1 MAKEIIHFTDAP
13 EIQHFAMVKVNP
25 NDNVYGVK
33 WGTLVKD
40 YLKTAYLSEEAD
52 SEVVSDG
59 ITYKVLRRREVTVFY
74 DSDGD
79 TLFDVKNTRLAKEYG
94 LLTKAP
100 KGADDEA
107 DISEPLTPM
116 GKTIAGIEKE
126 AFDEAV
132 KTDTQQ
138 EDEKAGAVYA
148 SGGDKLRKEENKMLE
163 SVKPEYMEVMKSQ
176 MDLLFSQLIELAE
189 KDTEFE
195 KKVLLPH
202 KSMERCMKYC
212 SEKAMGLRE
221 PSDQEKDA
229 ARRNHVP
236 IVTPV
241 GEKLVLS
248 WIMEYYKMDDKKEA
262 EKEAERKAKQQKA
275 EKGHKPEAKNKVNT
289 AGAAPVKKAVQ
300 EEKAQAKTEKKKMV
314 ENKMENQL
322 SLFDMMGV

>member
-13 EIQHFAMVKVNP
+13 EIQHFAMVKVSP

-40 YLKTAYLSEEAD
+40 YLNTAYLSEEAD

-59 ITYKVLRRREVTVFY
+59 ITYKVLRRREVTAFY

-79 TLFDVKNTRLAKEYG
+79 TLFDVENARLSKEYG
-94 LLTKAP
+94 LLAKAP
-100 KGADDEA
+100 EGTENEA
-107 DISEPLTPM
+107 
-116 GKTIAGIEKE
+116 A
-126 AFDEAV
+126 

-138 EDEKAGAVYA
+138 KDEKAGTVYA
-148 SGGDKLRKEENKMLE
+148 SGGDKLRKEEDKMLE
-163 SVKPEYMEVMKSQ
+163 SVRPEYREVMKAQ
-176 MDLLFSQLIELAE
+176 MDLLFSQLIGLAE
-189 KDTEFE
+189 KDAEFE
-195 KKVLLPH
+195 KKVLIPH

-248 WIMEYYKMDDKKEA
+248 WIMEYYNIDDKKEA
-262 EKEAERKAKQQKA
+262 EKEAKRKEKQQKA
-275 EKGHKPEAKNKVNT
+275 EKDQKSEAKNKDNT
-289 AGAAPVKKAVQ
+289 AGAASVKKAVQ
-300 EEKAQAKTEKKKMV
+300 ENKTQVKTVKKKMV

>member
-212 SEKAMGLRE
+212 SNKAMELRE

-241 GEKLVLS
+241 GETLLFS
-248 WIMEYYKMDDKKEA
+248 WIMEYYNMDDKEEV
-262 EKEAERKAKQQKA
+262 EKEAKRKAKQQKA
-275 EKGHKPEAKNKVNT
+275 EKDRKHESKKVKDAETAPE
-289 AGAAPVKKAVQ
+289 KKAEQ
-300 EEKAQAKTEKKKMV
+300 ENKAQVKTEKKKMV

>member
-13 EIQHFAMVKVNP
+13 EIQHFAMVKVSP

-40 YLKTAYLSEEAD
+40 YLNTAYLSEEAD

-59 ITYKVLRRREVTVFY
+59 ITYKVLRRREVTAFY

-79 TLFDVKNTRLAKEYG
+79 TLFDVENARLAKEYG
-94 LLTKAP
+94 LLAKAP
-100 KGADDEA
+100 EGTEN
-107 DISEPLTPM
+107 
-116 GKTIAGIEKE
+116 
-126 AFDEAV
+126 EAV

-138 EDEKAGAVYA
+138 EDEKAGTVYA
-148 SGGDKLRKEENKMLE
+148 SGGDKLRKEEDKMLE
-163 SVKPEYMEVMKSQ
+163 SVRPEYREVMKAQ
-176 MDLLFSQLIELAE
+176 MDLLFSQLIGLAE
-189 KDTEFE
+189 KDAEFE
-195 KKVLLPH
+195 KKVLLSH

-289 AGAAPVKKAVQ
+289 AGAAPVKKVVQ
-300 EEKAQAKTEKKKMV
+300 EEKAQVKTEKKKMV

>member
-13 EIQHFAMVKVNP
+13 EIQHFAMVKVSP

-40 YLKTAYLSEEAD
+40 YLNTAYLSEEAD

-59 ITYKVLRRREVTVFY
+59 ITYKVLRRREVTAFY

-79 TLFDVKNTRLAKEYG
+79 TLFDVENARLSKEYG
-94 LLTKAP
+94 LLAKAP
-100 KGADDEA
+100 EGTENEA
-107 DISEPLTPM
+107 
-116 GKTIAGIEKE
+116 A
-126 AFDEAV
+126 

-138 EDEKAGAVYA
+138 KDEKAGTVYA
-148 SGGDKLRKEENKMLE
+148 SGGDKLRKEEDKMLE
-163 SVKPEYMEVMKSQ
+163 SVRPEYREVMKAQ
-176 MDLLFSQLIELAE
+176 MDLLFSQLIGLAE
-189 KDTEFE
+189 KDAEFE

-248 WIMEYYKMDDKKEA
+248 WIMEYYNIDDKKEA
-262 EKEAERKAKQQKA
+262 EKEAKRKEKQQKA
-275 EKGHKPEAKNKVNT
+275 EKDQKSEAKNKDNT
-289 AGAAPVKKAVQ
+289 AGAASVKKAVQ
-300 EEKAQAKTEKKKMV
+300 ENKTQVKTVKKKMV

>member
-241 GEKLVLS
+241 GETLLIS
-248 WIMEYYKMDDKKEA
+248 WIMEYYNMDDKEEA
-262 EKEAERKAKQQKA
+262 EKEAKRKAKQQKTEKDRKPESKKGSTTGTAPEKKA
-275 EKGHKPEAKNKVNT
+275 EKEDKTQV
-289 AGAAPVKKAVQ
+289 
-300 EEKAQAKTEKKKMV
+300 KTEKKRVV
-314 ENKMENQL
+314 EGKMENQL
-322 SLFDMMGV
+322 SLFDMGV

>member
-1 MAKEIIHFTDAP
+1 M
-13 EIQHFAMVKVNP
+13 
-25 NDNVYGVK
+25 K

-40 YLKTAYLSEEAD
+40 YLNTAYLSEEAD

-59 ITYKVLRRREVTVFY
+59 ITYKVLRRREVTAFY

-79 TLFDVKNTRLAKEYG
+79 TLFDVENARLSKEYG
-94 LLTKAP
+94 LLAKAP
-100 KGADDEA
+100 EGTENEA
-107 DISEPLTPM
+107 
-116 GKTIAGIEKE
+116 A
-126 AFDEAV
+126 

-138 EDEKAGAVYA
+138 KDEKAGTVYA
-148 SGGDKLRKEENKMLE
+148 SGGDKLRKEEDKMLE
-163 SVKPEYMEVMKSQ
+163 SVRPEYREVMKAQ
-176 MDLLFSQLIELAE
+176 MDLLFSQLIGLAE
-189 KDTEFE
+189 KDAEFE

-248 WIMEYYKMDDKKEA
+248 WIMEYYNIDDKKEA
-262 EKEAERKAKQQKA
+262 EKEAKRKEKQQKA
-275 EKGHKPEAKNKVNT
+275 EKDQKSEAKNKDNT
-289 AGAAPVKKAVQ
+289 AGAASVKKAVQ
-300 EEKAQAKTEKKKMV
+300 ENKTQVKTVKKKMV

>member
-13 EIQHFAMVKVNP
+13 EIQHFAMVKVSP

-40 YLKTAYLSEEAD
+40 YLNTAYLSEEAD

-79 TLFDVKNTRLAKEYG
+79 TLFDVENARLAKEYG
-94 LLTKAP
+94 LLAKAP
-100 KGADDEA
+100 ERRENEA
-107 DISEPLTPM
+107 
-116 GKTIAGIEKE
+116 A
-126 AFDEAV
+126 
-132 KTDTQQ
+132 KTDSRQ
-138 EDEKAGAVYA
+138 EDEKAGTVYV
-148 SGGDKLRKEENKMLE
+148 SGGDKLRKEEDKMLE
-163 SVKPEYMEVMKSQ
+163 SVKPAYREVMKAQ
-176 MDLLFSQLIELAE
+176 MDLLFSQLIGLAE
-189 KDTEFE
+189 KDAEFE

-221 PSDQEKDA
+221 PSDQEKYA
-229 ARRNHVP
+229 ARRNHLP

>member
-1 MAKEIIHFTDAP
+1 VAKEIIHFTDAP
-13 EIQHFAMVKVNP
+13 EIQHFAMVKVSP

-40 YLKTAYLSEEAD
+40 YLNTAYLSEEAD

-59 ITYKVLRRREVTVFY
+59 ITYKVLRRREVTAFY

-79 TLFDVKNTRLAKEYG
+79 TLFDVENARLSKEYG
-94 LLTKAP
+94 LLAKAP
-100 KGADDEA
+100 EGTENEA
-107 DISEPLTPM
+107 
-116 GKTIAGIEKE
+116 A
-126 AFDEAV
+126 

-138 EDEKAGAVYA
+138 KDEKAGTVYA
-148 SGGDKLRKEENKMLE
+148 SGGDKLRKEEDKMLE
-163 SVKPEYMEVMKSQ
+163 SVRPEYREVMKAQ
-176 MDLLFSQLIELAE
+176 MDLLFSQLIGLAE
-189 KDTEFE
+189 KDAEFE

-248 WIMEYYKMDDKKEA
+248 WIMEYYNIDDKKEA
-262 EKEAERKAKQQKA
+262 EKEAKRKEKQQKA
-275 EKGHKPEAKNKVNT
+275 EKDQKSEAKNKDNT
-289 AGAAPVKKAVQ
+289 AGAASVKKAVQ
-300 EEKAQAKTEKKKMV
+300 ENKTQVKTVKKKMV

>member
-1 MAKEIIHFTDAP
+1 M
-13 EIQHFAMVKVNP
+13 
-25 NDNVYGVK
+25 
-33 WGTLVKD
+33 
-40 YLKTAYLSEEAD
+40 
-52 SEVVSDG
+52 VSDG
-59 ITYKVLRRREVTVFY
+59 ITYKVLRRREVTAFY

-79 TLFDVKNTRLAKEYG
+79 TLFDVENARLAKEYG
-94 LLTKAP
+94 LLAKAP
-100 KGADDEA
+100 ERRENEA
-107 DISEPLTPM
+107 
-116 GKTIAGIEKE
+116 A
-126 AFDEAV
+126 
-132 KTDTQQ
+132 KTDSRQ
-138 EDEKAGAVYA
+138 EDEKAGTVYV
-148 SGGDKLRKEENKMLE
+148 SGGDKLRKEEDKMLE
-163 SVKPEYMEVMKSQ
+163 SVKPAYREVMKAQ
-176 MDLLFSQLIELAE
+176 MDLLFSQLIGLAE
-189 KDTEFE
+189 KDAEFE

-229 ARRNHVP
+229 ARRNHLP